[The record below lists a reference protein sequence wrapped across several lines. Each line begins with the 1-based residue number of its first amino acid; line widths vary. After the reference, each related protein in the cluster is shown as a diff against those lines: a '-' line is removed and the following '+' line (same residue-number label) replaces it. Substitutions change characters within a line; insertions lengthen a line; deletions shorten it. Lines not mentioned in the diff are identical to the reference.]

1 MITSRY
7 SLSTL
12 SHQNRLI
19 VAAGGIVGVDRADQV
34 HRTDIVEIYSS
45 TEGKWLSTK
54 RLPFPRSDSPV
65 VIIQEKCF
73 ILGGATAETSLSHI
87 TTFEDVETLLL
98 HTTAKEKGSTLKTPR
113 WRKLPAH
120 HPLTSPSSVEL
131 NQRLLTTGGS
141 WLKDETGGGGNNPK
155 FGTKF
160 VSFYDF
166 ETDVWVECENAEL
179 PVPLYRSG
187 AVKLSEDTVMV
198 VGGQFDSKQFS
209 ATAFIGTQEKP

>member
-141 WLKDETGGGGNNPK
+141 WLKDETDVAVTISGVGQNLWAFMTLKLTCGWSARMQNCQCLCTGLELL
-155 FGTKF
+155 
-160 VSFYDF
+160 SFQKI
-166 ETDVWVECENAEL
+166 L
-179 PVPLYRSG
+179 
-187 AVKLSEDTVMV
+187 
-198 VGGQFDSKQFS
+198 
-209 ATAFIGTQEKP
+209 